1 MSTLEPPRLSVV
13 VATRDR
19 PDDVEQLLA
28 SLAASDPGH
37 VVSEVILVDDAS
49 QQPLCPSHGQLPV
62 SVVRNDV
69 RLGAALSRNRGAA
82 LATGTMLAFLDDDC
96 RVTPTWCEVAESH
109 VRGGTR
115 AVTGR
120 IMPFD
125 TGTVSRAR
133 QYRYERRY
141 EAQQAGT
148 SVTFFAGG
156 NSLIDRRVFLA
167 AGGFP
172 DQASA
177 SDNALVARLH
187 AQGEQVCFDP
197 ALRVLHRNGKGIRT
211 AVREAWRSGRTAT
224 DRGGGTLLASLAG
237 AVVAQPW
244 REDPAAAALNTA
256 LQAVHSTG
264 RAVPNQARRG
274 PFRAAGPEPTTSSDE
289 PALEISELVVASGP
303 RGAENVLITAV
314 SARVAPATIL
324 AAVGDRPSRDA
335 LADVLTGRRTA
346 TYGSVR
352 LTCEP
357 AQTRPGRRLRTRAP
371 AGIALVSAGAAVP
384 PSCRAAVVDAAG
396 WAGALDA
403 INLLRQR
410 RVPLVVLVDPA
421 DPSAPA
427 VLAQAEEVRYLQGG
441 TRAGS
446 LSTEPRPARGIGTE
460 PRPARGIGAE
470 PRPARDGCTV
480 RIPMEAL
487 TRQAEGSLRGAGVPD
502 AVACL
507 VAGTLV
513 DANRR
518 GHHSH
523 GVQMLPVYLER
534 VRRGGIDP
542 AAVPEWS
549 SAHGAV
555 RLLDAHGGFG
565 QVAADLA
572 ARTAAVDARRFGLA
586 AVGVRGNNHIGMLAA
601 YRRSFAD
608 GQVVGLI
615 LNISGPSVSAPG
627 AATATLGN
635 NAVCLIVPQP
645 GRPPFV
651 IDFATGAVACGKI
664 RDAALRNLSIPEGW
678 LLDAGGR
685 PTSNAA
691 DLDAGGS
698 VPVFGGHKGLAV
710 ALIVEVLAGMLGAGT
725 ISPNVSRQRAE
736 PAKPMGCGQLFL
748 GLDPVAFGDPPL
760 ASLVDELAAAV
771 RAGYPD
777 APAHPYLPEQVEL
790 ACSERAD
797 REGVDIP
804 RALCDQLG
812 WEVG

>member
-1 MSTLEPPRLSVV
+1 MSTREPPRLSVV

-28 SLAASDPGH
+28 SLAASGSGH
-37 VVSEVILVDDAS
+37 VISEVVLVDDAS
-49 QQPLCPSHGQLPV
+49 QPPLCVSHAQLPV
-62 SVVRNDV
+62 SVVRNPV

-96 RVTPTWCEVAESH
+96 RVTPTWCEVAEFHLCS
-109 VRGGTR
+109 GTR

-125 TGTVSRAR
+125 SGPVSRAR

-141 EAQQAGT
+141 EAHEAGAA
-148 SVTFFAGG
+148 VAFFAGG
-156 NSLIDRRVFLA
+156 NSLIDRRVFLV

-187 AQGEQVCFDP
+187 DQGEQVCFDP
-197 ALRVLHRNGKGIRT
+197 ALQVLHRNGKGIRT

-224 DRGGGTLLASLAG
+224 DGGGATVLASFAG
-237 AVVAQPW
+237 AVAAQPW
-244 REDPAAAALNTA
+244 REDPAAAALNAA
-256 LQAVHSTG
+256 LQAVHSTS
-264 RAVPNQARRG
+264 RAVPNEAGRRRR
-274 PFRAAGPEPTTSSDE
+274 RAAEPDSATDSAD
-289 PALEISELVVASGP
+289 PVLEISELVVASGR
-303 RGAENVLITAV
+303 RGAEDVLITAV
-314 SARVAPATIL
+314 SACVRPATVL
-324 AAVGDRPSRDA
+324 AAVGNRPSRDA
-335 LADVLTGRRTA
+335 LRDVLTGRRAA

-352 LTCEP
+352 LTSEP
-357 AQTRPGRRLRTRAP
+357 ARARPGRRLRTRAP
-371 AGIALVSAGAAVP
+371 AGIALVSASAAAP

-396 WAGALDA
+396 WPGAIDS
-403 INLLRQR
+403 INQLRQR
-410 RVPLVVLVDPA
+410 RMPLVVLVDPA
-421 DPSAPA
+421 DPGAPA
-427 VLAQAEEVRYLQGG
+427 VLAEAEEVRYLHGG
-441 TRAGS
+441 AQAGAS
-446 LSTEPRPARGIGTE
+446 PESRPARKGS
-460 PRPARGIGAE
+460 
-470 PRPARDGCTV
+470 TV
-480 RIPMEAL
+480 RIPVEAL
-487 TRQAEGSLRGAGVPD
+487 TRNAEGTLRGAGVPD
-502 AVACL
+502 PVASL
-507 VAGTLV
+507 VAGILV

-542 AAVPEWS
+542 AALPQWS
-549 SAHGAV
+549 STRGAV
-555 RLLDAHGGFG
+555 RLLDARGGFG

-572 ARTAAVDARRFGLA
+572 ARTAAVDARSFGVA

-601 YRRSFAD
+601 YRRPFAD
-608 GQVVGLI
+608 HQVVGLI

-635 NAVCLIVPQP
+635 DAVCLVVPQP
-645 GRPPFV
+645 ARPPFV

-678 LLDAGGR
+678 LLDARGR
-685 PTSNAA
+685 PSSDAA

-725 ISPNVSRQRAE
+725 VSPNVHRQRAE
-736 PAKPMGCGQLFL
+736 PAKPMECGQLFI

-760 ASLVDELAAAV
+760 ASLTDQLAAAV
-771 RAGYPD
+771 RAGYL
-777 APAHPYLPEQVEL
+777 AEPAGPYLPEQAEL
-790 ACSERAD
+790 ACTERAD
-797 REGVDIP
+797 RDGVDVP
-804 RALCDQLG
+804 RALCDELG
-812 WEVG
+812 WEAG